1 MSSYRILKG
10 LGLAI
15 ALGLA
20 SAPPVAAQELPPVAT
35 QQLYGA
41 IAFSPRTGEYGWSR
55 NNASRAEAEEIAQS
69 NCLKRAS
76 DCQLA
81 TWFRD
86 ACGAL
91 AVGRAGWGAH
101 WGNNREQAEA
111 AAIDACRQHTRNCK
125 VVQWQCTP
133 GR

>member
-1 MSSYRILKG
+1 MSSYRILKW

-20 SAPPVAAQELPPVAT
+20 TAPPVAAQELF
-35 QQLYGA
+35 GA
-41 IAFSPRTGEYGWSR
+41 IAFSPRTGAHGWSTG
-55 NNASRAEAEEIAQS
+55 NTSRGEAEIDAQA
-69 NCLKRAS
+69 NCLKHAS

-111 AAIDACRQHTRNCK
+111 AAIDACRQHARNCK

>member
-20 SAPPVAAQELPPVAT
+20 AAPPAAAQELF
-35 QQLYGA
+35 GA
-41 IAFSPRTGEYGWSR
+41 IAFSPQTGAHGWSK
-55 NNASRAEAEEIAQS
+55 NNTSRGEAEVDAQS
-69 NCLKRAS
+69 NCLKHAS

>member
-20 SAPPVAAQELPPVAT
+20 TAPQAAAQELF
-35 QQLYGA
+35 GA
-41 IAFSPRTGEYGWSR
+41 IAFSPRTGAHGWSTG
-55 NNASRAEAEEIAQS
+55 NTSRGEAEIDAQA
-69 NCLKRAS
+69 NCLKHAS

-101 WGNNREQAEA
+101 WGNNQQEAEA
-111 AAIDACRQHTRNCK
+111 AAIDACKQHTRNCK
-125 VVQWQCTP
+125 VVEWQCTGTP
-133 GR
+133 